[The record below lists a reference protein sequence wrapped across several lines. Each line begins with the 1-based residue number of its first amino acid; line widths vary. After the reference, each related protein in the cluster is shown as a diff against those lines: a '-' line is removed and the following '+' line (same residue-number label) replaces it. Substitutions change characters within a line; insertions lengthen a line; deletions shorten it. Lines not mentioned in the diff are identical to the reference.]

1 MYRDTNYSIMCRS
14 KYWKYSLCAIM
25 GRELT
30 INLYNIEDIEKKM
43 LSIKTEFF
51 YELIPM
57 LKRKKNI
64 LGPMTLASKSFSELA
79 SFGLPSSSIL
89 AF

>member
-43 LSIKTEFF
+43 LSIKTKFF
-51 YELIPM
+51 M
-57 LKRKKNI
+57 N
-64 LGPMTLASKSFSELA
+64 
-79 SFGLPSSSIL
+79 
-89 AF
+89 

>member
-1 MYRDTNYSIMCRS
+1 
-14 KYWKYSLCAIM
+14 M

-43 LSIKTEFF
+43 LSIKTKFF

-57 LKRKKNI
+57 LKRKKKYT
-64 LGPMTLASKSFSELA
+64 GPYDFSL
-79 SFGLPSSSIL
+79 
-89 AF
+89 